1 MDEAADTTGNW
12 EFIDYDAIEKESY
25 GLRLESRSIYGRS
38 IVHYSIAI

>member
-25 GLRLESRSIYGRS
+25 GLRLESRSIYGDV
-38 IVHYSIAI
+38 VHYSIAI